1 MKVFQNAM
9 PKKDLVLRGR
19 VPARH
24 KGLGFTSK
32 NVMLE
37 AKIKLKLIID
47 CAGGERVKDGFM

>member
-1 MKVFQNAM
+1 ML
-9 PKKDLVLRGR
+9 KKDPVLRGR
-19 VPARH
+19 VPAGH